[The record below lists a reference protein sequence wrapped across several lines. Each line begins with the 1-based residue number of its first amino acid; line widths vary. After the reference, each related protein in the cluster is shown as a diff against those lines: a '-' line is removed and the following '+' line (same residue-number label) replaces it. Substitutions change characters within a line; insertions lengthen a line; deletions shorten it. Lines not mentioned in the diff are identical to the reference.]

1 MYTAGKDSMNLTFLC
16 YSDCKHFGG
25 LGQTVQAV
33 KKFTSGLIS
42 FENRDFE
49 RKAKFAR
56 VPGCSAEGASHQH
69 EAVLHEIAG
78 SPFEVRKARTI
89 ERKIVLK

>member
-1 MYTAGKDSMNLTFLC
+1 M
-16 YSDCKHFGG
+16 HFGG

-33 KKFTSGLIS
+33 KKFTSGLIP

-49 RKAKFAR
+49 HKAEFAR
-56 VPGCSAEGASHQH
+56 VPGCSAEEHQHQH
-69 EAVLHEIAG
+69 EAVLHDIAG
-78 SPFEVRKARTI
+78 SPFEVRKAGTI